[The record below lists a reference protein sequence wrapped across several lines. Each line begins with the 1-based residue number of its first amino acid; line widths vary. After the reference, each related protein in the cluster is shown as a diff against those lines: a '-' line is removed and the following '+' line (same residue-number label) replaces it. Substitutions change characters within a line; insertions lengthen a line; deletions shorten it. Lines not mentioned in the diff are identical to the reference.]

1 MTVYDSMAA
10 PPSLV
15 EPVNEM
21 LIELGAT
28 ALAVP
33 IVGADGAVGERVLIA
48 AEVADGID
56 EPMLF
61 VAIIRNL

>member
-1 MTVYDSMAA
+1 
-10 PPSLV
+10 
-15 EPVNEM
+15 M

>member
-1 MTVYDSMAA
+1 MEATV
-10 PPSLV
+10 
-15 EPVNEM
+15 
-21 LIELGAT
+21 
-28 ALAVP
+28 AVP
-33 IVGADGAVGERVLIA
+33 IVGASGTVGERVLIA